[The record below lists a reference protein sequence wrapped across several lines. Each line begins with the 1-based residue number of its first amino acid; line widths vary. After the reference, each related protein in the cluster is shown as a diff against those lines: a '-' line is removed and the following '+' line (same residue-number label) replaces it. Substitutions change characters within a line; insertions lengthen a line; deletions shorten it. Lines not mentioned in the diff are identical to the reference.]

1 MDDPTSLHAAAVVRA
16 ALFQRLHLGPEIL
29 VIANAWDAA
38 SARVFEQAGIR
49 AVGTGSAG
57 VAFSHGYPDDEFIPR
72 DVMLRAIG
80 EMARAVDVPVTAD
93 ILSGLGAT
101 PEAVGATVREVI
113 ALGASGVNI
122 EDGSDVGGPHLVDV
136 ELHCERI
143 RAACEAA
150 RHAGVDIVVNART
163 DSYWLK
169 LGDDAERL
177 KVSIERANRYR
188 AAGAHCLFVPGAAAP
203 ALIATLVK
211 EIAGPLNILS
221 VPGCPKVAEL
231 QALGVRR
238 LSEGSGPMRAAMMLT
253 RRIARDLVDHGT
265 YARFHGDEAIP
276 YPEANAL
283 FAAKAPPR
291 P

>member
-1 MDDPTSLHAAAVVRA
+1 MNDNAAKAE
-16 ALFQRLHLGPEIL
+16 LFQRLHLGPEIL

-57 VAFSHGYPDDEFIPR
+57 VAFSHGFRDDEFIPR
-72 DVMLRAIG
+72 EVMLGAIG
-80 EMARAVDVPVTAD
+80 EMVRAVDVPVTAD
-93 ILSGLGAT
+93 ILSGLGET
-101 PEAVGATVREVI
+101 PEAVAATVREVI

-122 EDGSDVGGPHLVDV
+122 EDGSDIGGAHLTDL
-136 ELHCERI
+136 ELQADKI

-150 RHAGVDIVVNART
+150 RHAGVNIVVNART

-169 LGDDAERL
+169 LGGEAERL
-177 KVSIERANRYR
+177 RVSVTRANHYR
-188 AAGAHCLFVPGAAAP
+188 AAGAHCLFVPAAAKP
-203 ALIATLVK
+203 ELIATLVQ
-211 EIAGPLNILS
+211 EIDGPLNILA

-238 LSEGSGPMRAAMMLT
+238 LSEGSGPMRATMMLT
-253 RRIARDLVDHGT
+253 RRIARDLIETGT
-265 YARFHGDEAIP
+265 YARFHDDAIP

-283 FAAKAPPR
+283 FEAKTPPR
-291 P
+291 S